1 MSVFLHFILPFT
13 ELSAIP
19 SVFYKH
25 FTNITQLFYNYIF
38 RYNHDFRSPEK
49 VTFFTHLLP
58 LFFIILKE
66 DFPIMNCY
74 QDNNNIAD
82 TSGNLR
88 KNMSDKELQQKLTI
102 ETNPQTQLRILIEL
116 NTRQARQITALTNR
130 IAILEDKALKKA
142 GRKRVPIYLD
152 GRELTDDDIL
162 YYIDEDYYTIV
173 ELERVTKAPKNL
185 IRNRYNRAKKK
196 QRIAKE

>member
-1 MSVFLHFILPFT
+1 
-13 ELSAIP
+13 
-19 SVFYKH
+19 
-25 FTNITQLFYNYIF
+25 
-38 RYNHDFRSPEK
+38 
-49 VTFFTHLLP
+49 
-58 LFFIILKE
+58 
-66 DFPIMNCY
+66 MNCY

-88 KNMSDKELQQKLTI
+88 NNMSDKELQQKLTI

>member
-1 MSVFLHFILPFT
+1 
-13 ELSAIP
+13 
-19 SVFYKH
+19 
-25 FTNITQLFYNYIF
+25 
-38 RYNHDFRSPEK
+38 
-49 VTFFTHLLP
+49 
-58 LFFIILKE
+58 
-66 DFPIMNCY
+66 MNCY
-74 QDNNNIAD
+74 QDNNNISD

>member
-1 MSVFLHFILPFT
+1 
-13 ELSAIP
+13 
-19 SVFYKH
+19 
-25 FTNITQLFYNYIF
+25 
-38 RYNHDFRSPEK
+38 
-49 VTFFTHLLP
+49 
-58 LFFIILKE
+58 
-66 DFPIMNCY
+66 MNCY

-116 NTRQARQITALTNR
+116 NTRQARQITALTNL

>member
-1 MSVFLHFILPFT
+1 
-13 ELSAIP
+13 
-19 SVFYKH
+19 
-25 FTNITQLFYNYIF
+25 
-38 RYNHDFRSPEK
+38 
-49 VTFFTHLLP
+49 
-58 LFFIILKE
+58 
-66 DFPIMNCY
+66 MNCY

-82 TSGNLR
+82 TSGNLH

>member
-1 MSVFLHFILPFT
+1 
-13 ELSAIP
+13 
-19 SVFYKH
+19 
-25 FTNITQLFYNYIF
+25 
-38 RYNHDFRSPEK
+38 
-49 VTFFTHLLP
+49 
-58 LFFIILKE
+58 
-66 DFPIMNCY
+66 
-74 QDNNNIAD
+74 
-82 TSGNLR
+82 
-88 KNMSDKELQQKLTI
+88 MSDKELQQKLTI

-142 GRKRVPIYLD
+142 GRKRVPIYLG

>member
-1 MSVFLHFILPFT
+1 
-13 ELSAIP
+13 
-19 SVFYKH
+19 
-25 FTNITQLFYNYIF
+25 
-38 RYNHDFRSPEK
+38 
-49 VTFFTHLLP
+49 
-58 LFFIILKE
+58 
-66 DFPIMNCY
+66 MNCY

-152 GRELTDDDIL
+152 GSELTDDDIL

>member
-1 MSVFLHFILPFT
+1 
-13 ELSAIP
+13 
-19 SVFYKH
+19 
-25 FTNITQLFYNYIF
+25 
-38 RYNHDFRSPEK
+38 
-49 VTFFTHLLP
+49 
-58 LFFIILKE
+58 
-66 DFPIMNCY
+66 MNCY

-142 GRKRVPIYLD
+142 GRKCVPIYLD

>member
-1 MSVFLHFILPFT
+1 
-13 ELSAIP
+13 
-19 SVFYKH
+19 
-25 FTNITQLFYNYIF
+25 
-38 RYNHDFRSPEK
+38 
-49 VTFFTHLLP
+49 
-58 LFFIILKE
+58 
-66 DFPIMNCY
+66 MNCY
-74 QDNNNIAD
+74 QDNNNISD
-82 TSGNLR
+82 TSGNPY
-88 KNMSDKELQQKLTI
+88 KDMPDKELQQKLAT
-102 ETNPQTQLRILIEL
+102 ETNPRTQLRILIEL

-196 QRIAKE
+196 QRISKG

>member
-1 MSVFLHFILPFT
+1 
-13 ELSAIP
+13 
-19 SVFYKH
+19 
-25 FTNITQLFYNYIF
+25 
-38 RYNHDFRSPEK
+38 
-49 VTFFTHLLP
+49 
-58 LFFIILKE
+58 
-66 DFPIMNCY
+66 MNCY

-116 NTRQARQITALTNR
+116 NTRQARQITALTKG

-196 QRIAKE
+196 QRIPKE

>member
-1 MSVFLHFILPFT
+1 
-13 ELSAIP
+13 
-19 SVFYKH
+19 
-25 FTNITQLFYNYIF
+25 
-38 RYNHDFRSPEK
+38 
-49 VTFFTHLLP
+49 
-58 LFFIILKE
+58 
-66 DFPIMNCY
+66 MNCY

-162 YYIDEDYYTIV
+162 YYIDEDYYKIV

>member
-1 MSVFLHFILPFT
+1 
-13 ELSAIP
+13 
-19 SVFYKH
+19 
-25 FTNITQLFYNYIF
+25 
-38 RYNHDFRSPEK
+38 
-49 VTFFTHLLP
+49 
-58 LFFIILKE
+58 
-66 DFPIMNCY
+66 MNCY

-82 TSGNLR
+82 TSGNLH

-196 QRIAKE
+196 QWISKGY

>member
-1 MSVFLHFILPFT
+1 
-13 ELSAIP
+13 
-19 SVFYKH
+19 
-25 FTNITQLFYNYIF
+25 
-38 RYNHDFRSPEK
+38 
-49 VTFFTHLLP
+49 
-58 LFFIILKE
+58 
-66 DFPIMNCY
+66 MNCY

-102 ETNPQTQLRILIEL
+102 ETNLQTQLRILIEL
-116 NTRQARQITALTNR
+116 NTRQSRQITALTNR

>member
-1 MSVFLHFILPFT
+1 
-13 ELSAIP
+13 
-19 SVFYKH
+19 
-25 FTNITQLFYNYIF
+25 
-38 RYNHDFRSPEK
+38 
-49 VTFFTHLLP
+49 
-58 LFFIILKE
+58 
-66 DFPIMNCY
+66 MNCY

-142 GRKRVPIYLD
+142 GRKRVTIYLD

>member
-1 MSVFLHFILPFT
+1 
-13 ELSAIP
+13 
-19 SVFYKH
+19 
-25 FTNITQLFYNYIF
+25 
-38 RYNHDFRSPEK
+38 
-49 VTFFTHLLP
+49 
-58 LFFIILKE
+58 
-66 DFPIMNCY
+66 MNCY

-142 GRKRVPIYLD
+142 RRKRVPIYLD

>member
-1 MSVFLHFILPFT
+1 
-13 ELSAIP
+13 
-19 SVFYKH
+19 
-25 FTNITQLFYNYIF
+25 
-38 RYNHDFRSPEK
+38 
-49 VTFFTHLLP
+49 
-58 LFFIILKE
+58 
-66 DFPIMNCY
+66 MNCY

-116 NTRQARQITALTNR
+116 NTHQARQITALTNR

>member
-1 MSVFLHFILPFT
+1 M
-13 ELSAIP
+13 
-19 SVFYKH
+19 
-25 FTNITQLFYNYIF
+25 
-38 RYNHDFRSPEK
+38 
-49 VTFFTHLLP
+49 
-58 LFFIILKE
+58 KE

-162 YYIDEDYYTIV
+162 YYIDEDYYTC
-173 ELERVTKAPKNL
+173 LLYTSSTL
-185 IRNRYNRAKKK
+185 ICVYSYICVYYIIL
-196 QRIAKE
+196 Q

>member
-1 MSVFLHFILPFT
+1 
-13 ELSAIP
+13 
-19 SVFYKH
+19 
-25 FTNITQLFYNYIF
+25 
-38 RYNHDFRSPEK
+38 
-49 VTFFTHLLP
+49 
-58 LFFIILKE
+58 
-66 DFPIMNCY
+66 MNCY

-173 ELERVTKAPKNL
+173 ELERVTKAPKNP

>member
-1 MSVFLHFILPFT
+1 MQIVNHKITYYIYDLLLFQHNKIL
-13 ELSAIP
+13 LIY
-19 SVFYKH
+19 VH
-25 FTNITQLFYNYIF
+25 LVIVLQ
-38 RYNHDFRSPEK
+38 
-49 VTFFTHLLP
+49 FFLP
-58 LFFIILKE
+58 LVQNSL
-66 DFPIMNCY
+66 
-74 QDNNNIAD
+74 
-82 TSGNLR
+82 LH
-88 KNMSDKELQQKLTI
+88 MSDKELQQKLTI

>member
-1 MSVFLHFILPFT
+1 
-13 ELSAIP
+13 
-19 SVFYKH
+19 
-25 FTNITQLFYNYIF
+25 
-38 RYNHDFRSPEK
+38 
-49 VTFFTHLLP
+49 
-58 LFFIILKE
+58 
-66 DFPIMNCY
+66 MNCY

-82 TSGNLR
+82 TSGNLS

>member
-1 MSVFLHFILPFT
+1 M
-13 ELSAIP
+13 
-19 SVFYKH
+19 
-25 FTNITQLFYNYIF
+25 
-38 RYNHDFRSPEK
+38 
-49 VTFFTHLLP
+49 LP

-116 NTRQARQITALTNR
+116 NTRHARQITALTNR

>member
-1 MSVFLHFILPFT
+1 
-13 ELSAIP
+13 
-19 SVFYKH
+19 
-25 FTNITQLFYNYIF
+25 
-38 RYNHDFRSPEK
+38 
-49 VTFFTHLLP
+49 
-58 LFFIILKE
+58 
-66 DFPIMNCY
+66 MNCY

-116 NTRQARQITALTNR
+116 NTRQAGQITALTNR

>member
-1 MSVFLHFILPFT
+1 MLAFSND
-13 ELSAIP
+13 
-19 SVFYKH
+19 Y
-25 FTNITQLFYNYIF
+25 YGMIF
-38 RYNHDFRSPEK
+38 RATQSVE
-49 VTFFTHLLP
+49 
-58 LFFIILKE
+58 LF
-66 DFPIMNCY
+66 CAY
-74 QDNNNIAD
+74 
-82 TSGNLR
+82 
-88 KNMSDKELQQKLTI
+88 
-102 ETNPQTQLRILIEL
+102 
-116 NTRQARQITALTNR
+116 RQITALTNR

-196 QRIAKE
+196 QRIAKEDTIPSFV

>member
-1 MSVFLHFILPFT
+1 MLT
-13 ELSAIP
+13 
-19 SVFYKH
+19 
-25 FTNITQLFYNYIF
+25 
-38 RYNHDFRSPEK
+38 
-49 VTFFTHLLP
+49 

>member
-1 MSVFLHFILPFT
+1 
-13 ELSAIP
+13 
-19 SVFYKH
+19 
-25 FTNITQLFYNYIF
+25 
-38 RYNHDFRSPEK
+38 
-49 VTFFTHLLP
+49 
-58 LFFIILKE
+58 
-66 DFPIMNCY
+66 MNCY

-116 NTRQARQITALTNR
+116 NTRQARQITAITNR

>member
-1 MSVFLHFILPFT
+1 
-13 ELSAIP
+13 
-19 SVFYKH
+19 
-25 FTNITQLFYNYIF
+25 
-38 RYNHDFRSPEK
+38 
-49 VTFFTHLLP
+49 
-58 LFFIILKE
+58 
-66 DFPIMNCY
+66 MNCY

-88 KNMSDKELQQKLTI
+88 KNMSDKEQQQKLTI

>member
-1 MSVFLHFILPFT
+1 
-13 ELSAIP
+13 
-19 SVFYKH
+19 
-25 FTNITQLFYNYIF
+25 
-38 RYNHDFRSPEK
+38 
-49 VTFFTHLLP
+49 
-58 LFFIILKE
+58 
-66 DFPIMNCY
+66 MNCY

-173 ELERVTKAPKNL
+173 ELECVTKAPKNL

>member
-1 MSVFLHFILPFT
+1 
-13 ELSAIP
+13 
-19 SVFYKH
+19 
-25 FTNITQLFYNYIF
+25 
-38 RYNHDFRSPEK
+38 
-49 VTFFTHLLP
+49 
-58 LFFIILKE
+58 
-66 DFPIMNCY
+66 MNCY

-152 GRELTDDDIL
+152 GRELTYDDIL

>member
-1 MSVFLHFILPFT
+1 MFTITSIVIVTLIKNVGKPTFIFTDFLHFILPFT
-13 ELSAIP
+13 
-19 SVFYKH
+19 
-25 FTNITQLFYNYIF
+25 
-38 RYNHDFRSPEK
+38 
-49 VTFFTHLLP
+49 
-58 LFFIILKE
+58 
-66 DFPIMNCY
+66 
-74 QDNNNIAD
+74 DNNNIAD

>member
-1 MSVFLHFILPFT
+1 
-13 ELSAIP
+13 
-19 SVFYKH
+19 
-25 FTNITQLFYNYIF
+25 
-38 RYNHDFRSPEK
+38 
-49 VTFFTHLLP
+49 
-58 LFFIILKE
+58 
-66 DFPIMNCY
+66 MNCY

-130 IAILEDKALKKA
+130 IDILEDKALKKA

>member
-1 MSVFLHFILPFT
+1 
-13 ELSAIP
+13 
-19 SVFYKH
+19 
-25 FTNITQLFYNYIF
+25 
-38 RYNHDFRSPEK
+38 
-49 VTFFTHLLP
+49 
-58 LFFIILKE
+58 
-66 DFPIMNCY
+66 MNCY

-130 IAILEDKALKKA
+130 IAILEDKALKRA

>member
-1 MSVFLHFILPFT
+1 
-13 ELSAIP
+13 
-19 SVFYKH
+19 
-25 FTNITQLFYNYIF
+25 
-38 RYNHDFRSPEK
+38 
-49 VTFFTHLLP
+49 
-58 LFFIILKE
+58 
-66 DFPIMNCY
+66 MNCY

-130 IAILEDKALKKA
+130 IAIPEDKALKKA

>member
-1 MSVFLHFILPFT
+1 
-13 ELSAIP
+13 
-19 SVFYKH
+19 
-25 FTNITQLFYNYIF
+25 
-38 RYNHDFRSPEK
+38 
-49 VTFFTHLLP
+49 
-58 LFFIILKE
+58 
-66 DFPIMNCY
+66 MNCY

-162 YYIDEDYYTIV
+162 YYIDEGYYTIV

>member
-1 MSVFLHFILPFT
+1 
-13 ELSAIP
+13 
-19 SVFYKH
+19 
-25 FTNITQLFYNYIF
+25 
-38 RYNHDFRSPEK
+38 
-49 VTFFTHLLP
+49 
-58 LFFIILKE
+58 
-66 DFPIMNCY
+66 MNCY

-162 YYIDEDYYTIV
+162 YYIDDDYYTIL

>member
-1 MSVFLHFILPFT
+1 
-13 ELSAIP
+13 
-19 SVFYKH
+19 
-25 FTNITQLFYNYIF
+25 
-38 RYNHDFRSPEK
+38 
-49 VTFFTHLLP
+49 
-58 LFFIILKE
+58 
-66 DFPIMNCY
+66 MNCY

-173 ELERVTKAPKNL
+173 ELERVTKGPKNL